1 MTRFAIRGLLSR
13 KLRTALTALAIVLG
27 VAMIS
32 GTYVLTDSI
41 DQAFDKIFTDIRKGS
56 SAVITGRSAFD
67 LSDGSGV
74 TDPTLD
80 EGLLGEVRELP
91 SVAEAEGS
99 VDSDATQLIGDDG
112 KAVVSGGAPNLGFS
126 IANGDSDFNPLTLVD
141 GSWPGSNEVVVDKET
156 AADEDFQVGETI
168 GVQAEGP
175 VERLRVSGIIQF
187 SSGLTIGGATLA
199 GLDLPTAQRLFKK
212 VGRVD
217 EIAVAAKPDVPDA
230 ELVRE
235 IEEILPPGAQV
246 KTGGEQAQADSDETS
261 EFISFLQGFLLAFGG
276 VALFVGS
283 FVIANSLSITIAQRT
298 REFATLRT
306 IGATN
311 RQVLGSVMVEA
322 LVVGTV
328 ASIVGLF
335 LGLLLAKG
343 LFQLFDA
350 VGFTLPN
357 SGLVFEPRTIVVA
370 LAAGILV
377 TFLASVYPGFRAT
390 MVPPIAAVREGAILP
405 DEPLDRVRSTLAGA
419 LMTGVGVTV
428 GVVAITTT
436 PGNALVSALLAVLG
450 LILTLFGCALFPSR
464 TLGALVSCG
473 LGFAALIYGLFVP
486 GLGTTSV
493 LLWMGVGVLLV
504 FFGVARVTTRL
515 IPSLSA
521 FMSPIARWSVFA
533 LLVVFWPFFTLPY
546 WLLRYGAWGPGSAG
560 KRVLAFIAGALL
572 NALILTIV
580 LGMWLRKAV
589 TRWEPEWPAEF
600 PGVIPDR
607 STTRVGSENA
617 RRNPQRTA
625 STAAALMIGLALVTL
640 VATLAAGIIASF
652 EGSVNDLWKTSD
664 SDYAITAQNNF
675 SPIPVDAANAAGQAP
690 GVVAV
695 MNVRTG
701 EVRAFGETIFA
712 TAVDPTARELII
724 LKWKDGSQD
733 VLADLGADGA
743 FVDDGYADAN
753 DLVVGSPIELT
764 FPDGSTERYAVGGI
778 FDPPTGGSPFGNV
791 TISTE
796 AWDAKVENPRN
807 LYTFIAMEGDVS
819 DANTPALEEALA
831 EFPNSKVQTR
841 EQFIDNQISG
851 LSSVLNILYV
861 LLALSVIVSLFGI
874 VNTLVLTVF
883 ERTREI
889 GMLRAIGMTRRQV
902 RRMIRHE
909 SVITAL
915 IGAALG
921 IVLGIV
927 LAALLIARV
936 DFLVFSFPT
945 TQVIVFVIA
954 AVVVGIVAA
963 IFPARRA
970 AKLDPLQAI
979 AYE

>member
-13 KLRTALTALAIVLG
+13 KLRTALTAVAIVLG

-41 DQAFDKIFTDIRKGS
+41 DQAFDRIFTETREGS
-56 SAVITGRSAFD
+56 SAVISGKSAFD

-74 TDPTLD
+74 TEPTLD
-80 EGLLGEVRELP
+80 EALLEEVRALP
-91 SVAEAEGS
+91 SVEQADGS

-112 KAVVSGGAPNLGFS
+112 KVVVSGGAPNFGFS
-126 IANGDSDFNPLTLVD
+126 IANGDSPFNPLTLID
-141 GSWPGSNEVVVDKET
+141 GDWPGPNQVVVDKET
-156 AADEDFQVGETI
+156 AADQDFEVGETI

-175 VERLRVSGIIQF
+175 VERVRVSGIVQF

-199 GLDLPTAQRLFKK
+199 GFDLPTAQRLFKK
-212 VGRVD
+212 VGRLD
-217 EIAVAAKPDVPDA
+217 EIAVAAKPGVADT
-230 ELVRE
+230 ELARE
-235 IEEILPPGAQV
+235 LETILPRTAQV
-246 KTGGEQAQADSDETS
+246 RTGGEQAQADSAETS
-261 EFISFLQGFLLAFGG
+261 EGISFLRTFLLAFGG
-276 VALFVGS
+276 IALFVGS

-311 RQVLGSVMVEA
+311 RQVLLSVAVEA
-322 LVVGTV
+322 LVVGAV
-328 ASIVGLF
+328 ASVIGLF

-357 SGLVFEPRTIVVA
+357 SGLVFEPRTIAVA
-370 LAAGILV
+370 LAAGVLV

-405 DEPLDRVRSTLAGA
+405 DEPLDRIRSTLAGA
-419 LMTGVGVTV
+419 LMTGVGVIV

-436 PGNALVSALLAVLG
+436 PGNSLVSALVAVLG
-450 LILTLFGCALFPSR
+450 LLLTLFGCALFPSR
-464 TLGALVSCG
+464 TLGALASCG
-473 LGFAALIYGLFVP
+473 LGFAALVYGLFVP

-515 IPSLSA
+515 IPSLAA

-533 LLVVFWPFFTLPY
+533 LLVLFWPFFTLPY
-546 WLLRYGAWGPGSAG
+546 WLLRYGAWGRGPGA
-560 KRVLAFIAGALL
+560 KRVLAFVGGALF
-572 NALILTIV
+572 NPLILAIV
-580 LGMWLRKAV
+580 LVMWLRKAV
-589 TRWEPEWPAEF
+589 SRWEPEWPAEF

-607 STTRVGSENA
+607 STTRIGSENA

-652 EGSVNDLWKTSD
+652 EGAVNDLWKTSD
-664 SDYAITAQNNF
+664 SDYATTAQNNF
-675 SPIPVDAANAAGQAP
+675 SPIPVDAANAAAEAP

-701 EVRAFGETIFA
+701 EVRAFDETIFA
-712 TAVDPTARELII
+712 TAVDPTARELIT
-724 LKWKDGSQD
+724 LKWKQGSQD
-733 VLADLGADGA
+733 VMASLGTDGV
-743 FVDDGYADAN
+743 FVDDGYAGSN

-764 FPDGSTERYAVGGI
+764 FPSGAKETYVVEGI
-778 FDPPTGGSPFGNV
+778 FDPPTGGSPFGSV
-791 TISTE
+791 TLSTE

-807 LYTFIAMEGDVS
+807 LYTFIAMDGDVS
-819 DANTPALEEALA
+819 DANTLVLEEALA
-831 EFPNSKVQTR
+831 GFPNGKVQTR
-841 EQFIDNQISG
+841 QEFIDNQISG
-851 LSSVLNILYV
+851 LKSVLNILYV

-945 TQVIVFVIA
+945 LQVIIFVIA
-954 AVVVGIVAA
+954 AIVVGLIAA

-970 AKLDPLQAI
+970 AKLDPLRAI